1 MSKEL
6 TMSDV
11 SQAWTDRLNEAIAL
25 TKEIQTH
32 PEAKAKFA
40 ALQADLAGEN
50 PDLLA
55 LLTVL
60 WDECVSAQRGSA
72 FWKEMSDA
80 EKALADGAMA
90 ATIQSKQNYM
100 RLVQEM

>member
-1 MSKEL
+1 MSEAL
-6 TMSDV
+6 MMSEI
-11 SQAWTDRLNEAIAL
+11 SQTWTDRLNEAIAL
-25 TKEIQTH
+25 AKDIKTH

-40 ALQADLAGEN
+40 MLEEDLTGEH
-50 PDLLA
+50 PEMLA
-55 LLTVL
+55 LLMLL
-60 WDECVSAQRGSA
+60 WKECIAAQRSSA
-72 FWKEMSDA
+72 FWKEMSEA